1 MNLNEGVFDIFSKKK
16 RVLNA
21 LITRRT
27 AERDAAD
34 TQSDQLGL
42 SMNTYLNHRDAS
54 RTADDRIEK
63 LKLRKKGE
71 RGRDYTD
78 SMNAGAM
85 EWFKKEKK
93 KGKKKKKQ
101 TNEETLHELHKSTIK
116 SFIKKRGEQAE
127 IAAAHS
133 QTAKK
138 AWLGNSRE
146 TGWRDPIVPR
156 VVGQIGK
163 IGQHD
168 DALLRTATIFN
179 QRSEKAKESVRKA
192 TLRLIKQSGKKEKT
206 MQNEEVKIDKQRN
219 GRPFPETRFPGWKV
233 GNNMLTQKRATEK
246 ALTPDQKANGLKKE
260 EYTQVLEQM
269 ILSLTGMELKELHEA
284 VGGHLS
290 EDYQTPARNAQM
302 QDKYDRAEGAFFKDL
317 SSDKKL
323 RKVWAIDN
331 KNNAEQQSPRLYGK
345 NGKIIPQ
352 TNKKRVR
359 VGQPG
364 GKQGGYQG

>member
-16 RVLNA
+16 RVINA
-21 LITRRT
+21 LIKGRT

-42 SMNTYLNHRDAS
+42 SMNTYLNHRDDS
-54 RTADDRIEK
+54 RRADDSIEK
-63 LKLRKKGE
+63 NKIRLAGG

-78 SMNAGAM
+78 GMNAGAL

-101 TNEETLHELHKSTIK
+101 TNEETLHELDKKTLHRYIPKAEGDKRFSRFASQSPNDISSDEKRKWAKRASKRSKGIALAGEKLVAEETLQELDKGTIK
-116 SFIKKRGEQAE
+116 SFIEKRRKQAE
-127 IAAAHS
+127 IAAANS

-146 TGWRDPIVPR
+146 TGWRDGVVPR

-168 DALLRTATIFN
+168 DALLRTATIFD
-179 QRSEKAKESVRKA
+179 QREKQAKESARKA
-192 TLRLIKQSGKKEKT
+192 TLRLSGKRANT

-233 GNNMLTQKRATEK
+233 GNNMLTQKPATK
-246 ALTPDQKANGLKKE
+246 TALTPSQKANGLKKE

-269 ILSLTGMELKELHEA
+269 ILTLTGMKLEELHEA
-284 VGGHLS
+284 VGS
-290 EDYQTPARNAQM
+290 NARH
-302 QDKYDRAEGAFFKDL
+302 
-317 SSDKKL
+317 
-323 RKVWAIDN
+323 V
-331 KNNAEQQSPRLYGK
+331 
-345 NGKIIPQ
+345 
-352 TNKKRVR
+352 
-359 VGQPG
+359 
-364 GKQGGYQG
+364 